1 MRGDT
6 PLKASVLAELAWDLS
21 VAAAHI
27 GVTAD
32 GSVISLTGHVG
43 SPGEKHAARDAAA
56 RVKGVKAV
64 VCDIAVR
71 VSGEEWRGDDAI
83 AEAAVRAIAWQAGV
97 PGCTVLI
104 GVEKGWI
111 TLTGQ
116 VARQFQ
122 REDAE
127 GDLRRLRGVV
137 GLDNLLTIEPQV
149 AVSGL
154 SDAITPALH
163 RSWFFDPD
171 DIRVSAEGGTVRL
184 IGTVD
189 SSHDRHI
196 AGKTAWAAPG
206 VTNVENQIRVV

>member
-1 MRGDT
+1 MHGDT
-6 PLKASVLAELAWDLS
+6 PPKASVLAELAWDPS

-32 GSVISLTGHVG
+32 GGVISLTDHVG
-43 SPGEKHAARDAAA
+43 SLGEKHAARDAAA
-56 RVKGVKAV
+56 RVKGVKGVKAV

-71 VSGEEWRGDDAI
+71 VSGEERRDDDAI
-83 AEAAVRAIAWQAGV
+83 VEAAMRAIAWQAGV

-111 TLTGQ
+111 TLPGQ

-122 REDAE
+122 REDAA
-127 GDLRRLRGVV
+127 GDLRLLREVV
-137 GLDNLLTIEPQV
+137 GLDNLLTIKPQV

-171 DIRVSAEGGTVRL
+171 DIRVNAEGGTVRL
-184 IGTVD
+184 IGTGN

-196 AGKTAWAAPG
+196 AGKTA
-206 VTNVENQIRVV
+206 